1 MAKAGFWLRGARG
14 KLAGA
19 SMGKG
24 AGGSTVIREI
34 VTPKNPQTEAQMI
47 QRIIMNTIMQAY
59 STCKEITDHSFEG
72 VSPGAETMAVF
83 MRRNLN
89 ALRGQVSADIAAG
102 QSLYDVLAFTPLGQR
117 YFVPNELIISEGSL
131 PSIDATISLN
141 MGQVDLPANTYESF
155 INTYG
160 LQRGDQITFI
170 TVQGLNPG
178 DNKFNYARVI
188 LDPRDLGGNELPL
201 STALIS
207 GNAINMP
214 SPRNEGN
221 FSAISFDTDKIK
233 FKFNDFNMMC
243 VAVIVSRRNGE
254 SWLRSNSKFTVDRPS
269 MSLFPSLQD
278 CLNAIAQGDISTLSD
293 RYLNNAGASRVAG
306 NGIEPYTGHINPGQ
320 SPSGPVVTL
329 VGTRMVTYPY
339 DDGSSQTGTAE
350 FFCAYDAQGNNYPIR
365 CDNSEIHAYGMFLTD
380 PQGYGNMR
388 PMAFEHQI
396 AAASLVEGQVINLE
410 QITDEIW
417 PWLAANGVS
426 ISIFYYAP

>member
-24 AGGSTVIREI
+24 AGGSTIIREI

-89 ALRGQVSADIAAG
+89 ALRGQVSAEIAAG
-102 QSLYDVLAFTPLGQR
+102 QTLGDIYAFTPLGQR

-131 PSIDATISLN
+131 PSIDAAISLN
-141 MGQVDLPANTYESF
+141 MGQVSLPANTYESF

-160 LQRGDQITFI
+160 LQRGDQITFM
-170 TVQGLNPG
+170 TVQGLSPG

-201 STALIS
+201 STALIVN
-207 GNAINMP
+207 NAINMP

-233 FKFNDFNMMC
+233 FKFNDYNMMC

-254 SWLRSNSKFTVDRPS
+254 SWLRSNAQFTVDRPS
-269 MSLFPSLQD
+269 MALFPTLEE
-278 CLNAIAQGDISTLSD
+278 CLNAIKQGDISTLSD
-293 RYLNNAGASRVAG
+293 RYLNNAGANRVAG
-306 NGIEPYTGHINPGQ
+306 AYVEPYTGPIIYD
-320 SPSGPVVTL
+320 GPDVTL
-329 VGTRMVTYPY
+329 VGTKMATLPY
-339 DDGSSQTGTAE
+339 DDGSGDTGTAE
-350 FFCAYDAQGNNYPIR
+350 FFVAYDAQGNLYPIR
-365 CDNSEIHAYGMFLTD
+365 YDNSEDVNYGKYLAD
-380 PQGYGNMR
+380 PQGTDAPGY
-388 PMAFEHQI
+388 P
-396 AAASLVEGQVINLE
+396 AAWVHTVASSALVQGHIIGLESTSDQV
-410 QITDEIW
+410 W
-417 PWLAANGVS
+417 PWLEANGVS
-426 ISIFYYAP
+426 IGIFYRHP

>member
-72 VSPGAETMAVF
+72 VSPGADTMSVF

-117 YFVPNELIISEGSL
+117 YFVPNELIVSEGSL
-131 PSIDATISLN
+131 PSIDGTISNN
-141 MGQVDLPANTYESF
+141 MAQVLLPANTYESF

-170 TVQGLNPG
+170 TVQGFNPG

-201 STALIS
+201 STALIVDH
-207 GNAINMP
+207 AINMP

-221 FSAISFDTDKIK
+221 FSTIEFNEGKIK

-254 SWLRSNSKFTVDRPS
+254 SWLRSNAKFTVDRPS
-269 MSLFPSLQD
+269 MPLFPSLQE
-278 CLNAIAQGDISTLSD
+278 CLDAIAQGDISTLSD
-293 RYLNNAGASRVAG
+293 RYLNNAGVTRPAG
-306 NGIEPYTGHINPGQ
+306 NDVEPYTGPITYG
-320 SPSGPVVTL
+320 GPDVTL
-329 VGTRMVTYPY
+329 VGMRMATLPY
-339 DDGSSQTGTAE
+339 DDGSGQTGTAQ
-350 FFCAYDAQGNNYPIR
+350 FFVGYDAQGNNYPVKYE
-365 CDNSEIHAYGMFLTD
+365 NSEDPNYGMYLTD
-380 PQGYGNMR
+380 PNGYGDLD
-388 PMAFEHQI
+388 PHAWGHQV
-396 AAASLVEGQVINLE
+396 AASALVQGHIIELESIQDQV
-410 QITDEIW
+410 W
-417 PWLAANGVS
+417 PWLAANGVTMN
-426 ISIFYYAP
+426 IFYRHP